1 VRPAARHRRNRLPE
15 WFAEV
20 MPAQQRDIAAAVG
33 LGAIGLAAL
42 IGTGAVPVAHSAP
55 AVPST
60 DEHGFVDSSARC
72 STSQTLMAYGR
83 TSRSLVVICVDP
95 DGGLQYRGVRL
106 SDGAALTMTAGR
118 GSDGSIV
125 ALNEGVTY
133 SVSPGTLL
141 VSEGDTVIYR
151 DTWTDFHQSRFS
163 GGATPTSTAP
173 ASTAPTSTAPTSSA
187 PTSSAA
193 PATSPTVSTT
203 TVTMA
208 PRPAG

>member
-1 VRPAARHRRNRLPE
+1 
-15 WFAEV
+15 

-95 DGGLQYRGVRL
+95 DGELQYRGVRL

-151 DTWTDFHQSRFS
+151 DTWTDFHQS
-163 GGATPTSTAP
+163 
-173 ASTAPTSTAPTSSA
+173 
-187 PTSSAA
+187 
-193 PATSPTVSTT
+193 
-203 TVTMA
+203 
-208 PRPAG
+208 